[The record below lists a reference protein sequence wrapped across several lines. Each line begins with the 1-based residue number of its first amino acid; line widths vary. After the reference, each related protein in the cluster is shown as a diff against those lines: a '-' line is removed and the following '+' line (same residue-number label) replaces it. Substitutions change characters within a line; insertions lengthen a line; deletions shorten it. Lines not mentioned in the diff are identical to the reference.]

1 MKIHN
6 TVKGEDMQ
14 NFIEQFGDYAPI
26 IFLLLASILPIFLFP
41 PGIFSVI
48 GGLLFGFKLGAVLTI
63 IAAIIYTNIMFLIS
77 RYFARNKIENFL
89 EKRLTLK
96 QFNRIFGL
104 KDNKLATF
112 LIICRLIPILPNSV
126 VSYSY
131 GLTRISFK
139 HYFIANLIG
148 LIPGRLIW
156 LNFGSKLNNIWSL
169 EFLMAAI
176 LILAFV
182 IIGAIVAKN
191 MEKKQNGSTYD
202 EPYIMKKILL
212 TCYSYIIYS
221 KLYINFIL

>member
-1 MKIHN
+1 
-6 TVKGEDMQ
+6 MQ

-48 GGLLFGFKLGAVLTI
+48 GGLLFGFTKGAILTI
-63 IAAIIYTNIMFLIS
+63 IAAIIYTNIMFLLS

-104 KDNKLATF
+104 NDNKLATF

-169 EFLMAAI
+169 EFLMAAV
-176 LILAFV
+176 LIVAF
-182 IIGAIVAKN
+182 IGIGAIVAKN
-191 MEKKQNGSTYD
+191 ME
-202 EPYIMKKILL
+202 
-212 TCYSYIIYS
+212 
-221 KLYINFIL
+221 

>member
-1 MKIHN
+1 
-6 TVKGEDMQ
+6 MQ

-48 GGLLFGFKLGAVLTI
+48 GGLLFGFTKGAILTI

-89 EKRLTLK
+89 AKHLTLK
-96 QFNRIFGL
+96 QYNRIFGL
-104 KDNKLATF
+104 NDNKLATF

-169 EFLMAAI
+169 EFLTAVV
-176 LILAFV
+176 LIVVF
-182 IIGAIVAKN
+182 IGIGAIVAKN
-191 MEKKQNGSTYD
+191 ME
-202 EPYIMKKILL
+202 
-212 TCYSYIIYS
+212 
-221 KLYINFIL
+221 

>member
-1 MKIHN
+1 
-6 TVKGEDMQ
+6 MQ
-14 NFIEQFGDYAPI
+14 NFIEQFGDCAPI

-48 GGLLFGFKLGAVLTI
+48 DGLLFGFKLGAVLTI

-96 QFNRIFGL
+96 QFNRIFSL
-104 KDNKLATF
+104 NDKKLATF
-112 LIICRLIPILPNSV
+112 LIICRLIPILPNSI

-139 HYFIANLIG
+139 HYFMANLIG
-148 LIPGRLIW
+148 LIPSRLIW

-176 LILAFV
+176 LIIAFV
-182 IIGAIVAKN
+182 IIGAIVEKN
-191 MEKKQNGSTYD
+191 ME
-202 EPYIMKKILL
+202 
-212 TCYSYIIYS
+212 
-221 KLYINFIL
+221 

>member
-26 IFLLLASILPIFLFP
+26 IFLLLASILPILLFP

-63 IAAIIYTNIMFLIS
+63 TAAIIYTNIMFLIS

-104 KDNKLATF
+104 NDNKLATF
-112 LIICRLIPILPNSV
+112 LIICRLIPILPNSI

-139 HYFIANLIG
+139 HYFMANLIG

-169 EFLMAAI
+169 EFLTAAI
-176 LILAFV
+176 LIIAFV
-182 IIGAIVAKN
+182 IIGTIVAKN
-191 MEKKQNGSTYD
+191 ME
-202 EPYIMKKILL
+202 
-212 TCYSYIIYS
+212 
-221 KLYINFIL
+221 

>member
-48 GGLLFGFKLGAVLTI
+48 GGLLFGFTKGAILTI
-63 IAAIIYTNIMFLIS
+63 IAAIIYTNIMFLLS

-96 QFNRIFGL
+96 QFNRIFSL

-112 LIICRLIPILPNSV
+112 LIICRLIPILPNSI

-169 EFLMAAI
+169 EFLMAAV
-176 LILAFV
+176 LIVAF
-182 IIGAIVAKN
+182 IGIGAIVAKN
-191 MEKKQNGSTYD
+191 ME
-202 EPYIMKKILL
+202 
-212 TCYSYIIYS
+212 
-221 KLYINFIL
+221 

>member
-1 MKIHN
+1 
-6 TVKGEDMQ
+6 MQ

-26 IFLLLASILPIFLFP
+26 IFLLLASILPILLFP

-48 GGLLFGFKLGAVLTI
+48 GGLLFGFTKGAILTI
-63 IAAIIYTNIMFLIS
+63 IAAIIYTNIMFLLS

-96 QFNRIFGL
+96 QYNRIFGL
-104 KDNKLATF
+104 NDNKLATF
-112 LIICRLIPILPNSV
+112 LVICRLIPILPNSV

-131 GLTRISFK
+131 GLTRILFK

-176 LILAFV
+176 LIIAF
-182 IIGAIVAKN
+182 IGIGAIVAKN
-191 MEKKQNGSTYD
+191 ME
-202 EPYIMKKILL
+202 
-212 TCYSYIIYS
+212 
-221 KLYINFIL
+221 

>member
-26 IFLLLASILPIFLFP
+26 IFLLLASILPILLFP

-104 KDNKLATF
+104 KGNKLATF
-112 LIICRLIPILPNSV
+112 LIICRLIPILPNSI

-169 EFLMAAI
+169 EFLHALLLVLLFI
-176 LILAFV
+176 SVGFFV
-182 IIGAIVAKN
+182 TKKN
-191 MEKKQNGSTYD
+191 GLK
-202 EPYIMKKILL
+202 
-212 TCYSYIIYS
+212 
-221 KLYINFIL
+221 

>member
-1 MKIHN
+1 
-6 TVKGEDMQ
+6 MQ

-26 IFLLLASILPIFLFP
+26 IFLLLASILPILLFP

-48 GGLLFGFKLGAVLTI
+48 GGLLFGFKLGTFLTI

-104 KDNKLATF
+104 NDNKLATF
-112 LIICRLIPILPNSV
+112 LIICRLIPILPNSI

-139 HYFIANLIG
+139 HYFMANLIG

-169 EFLMAAI
+169 EFLTAVV
-176 LILAFV
+176 LIVAF
-182 IIGAIVAKN
+182 IGIGAIVEKN
-191 MEKKQNGSTYD
+191 ME
-202 EPYIMKKILL
+202 
-212 TCYSYIIYS
+212 
-221 KLYINFIL
+221 

>member
-1 MKIHN
+1 
-6 TVKGEDMQ
+6 MQ

-26 IFLLLASILPIFLFP
+26 IFLLLASILPILLFP

-48 GGLLFGFKLGAVLTI
+48 GGLLFGFTKGAILTI
-63 IAAIIYTNIMFLIS
+63 IAAIIYTNIMFLLS

-96 QFNRIFGL
+96 QYNRIFGL
-104 KDNKLATF
+104 NDNKLATF
-112 LIICRLIPILPNSV
+112 LVICRLIPILPNSV

-169 EFLMAAI
+169 EFLMAAV
-176 LILAFV
+176 LIVAF
-182 IIGAIVAKN
+182 IGIGAIVAKN
-191 MEKKQNGSTYD
+191 ME
-202 EPYIMKKILL
+202 
-212 TCYSYIIYS
+212 
-221 KLYINFIL
+221 

>member
-1 MKIHN
+1 
-6 TVKGEDMQ
+6 MQ
-14 NFIEQFGDYAPI
+14 NFIEQFGDCAPI

-96 QFNRIFGL
+96 QFNRIFSL
-104 KDNKLATF
+104 NDKKLATF
-112 LIICRLIPILPNSV
+112 LIICRLIPILPNSI

-139 HYFIANLIG
+139 HYFMANLIG
-148 LIPGRLIW
+148 LIPSRLIW

-176 LILAFV
+176 LIIAFV

-191 MEKKQNGSTYD
+191 ME
-202 EPYIMKKILL
+202 
-212 TCYSYIIYS
+212 
-221 KLYINFIL
+221 

>member
-1 MKIHN
+1 
-6 TVKGEDMQ
+6 MQ
-14 NFIEQFGDYAPI
+14 IFIEQFGDYAPI
-26 IFLLLASILPIFLFP
+26 IFLLLASFLPILLFP

-48 GGLLFGFKLGAVLTI
+48 GGLLFGFKLGAFLTI

-112 LIICRLIPILPNSV
+112 LIICRLIPILPNSI

-169 EFLMAAI
+169 EFLMAAV
-176 LILAFV
+176 LIVAF
-182 IIGAIVAKN
+182 IGIGAIVAKN
-191 MEKKQNGSTYD
+191 ME
-202 EPYIMKKILL
+202 
-212 TCYSYIIYS
+212 
-221 KLYINFIL
+221 

>member
-6 TVKGEDMQ
+6 TVKGENMQ

-96 QFNRIFGL
+96 QYNRIFGL
-104 KDNKLATF
+104 NDNKLATF
-112 LIICRLIPILPNSV
+112 LVICRLIPILPNSV

-169 EFLMAAI
+169 EFLMAAV
-176 LILAFV
+176 LIVAF
-182 IIGAIVAKN
+182 IGIGAIVAKN
-191 MEKKQNGSTYD
+191 ME
-202 EPYIMKKILL
+202 
-212 TCYSYIIYS
+212 
-221 KLYINFIL
+221 

>member
-1 MKIHN
+1 
-6 TVKGEDMQ
+6 MQ

-26 IFLLLASILPIFLFP
+26 IFLLLASILPILLFP

-48 GGLLFGFKLGAVLTI
+48 GSLLFGFKLGAVLTI

-104 KDNKLATF
+104 NDNKLATF
-112 LIICRLIPILPNSV
+112 LIICRLIPILPNSI

-139 HYFIANLIG
+139 HYFMANLIG

-191 MEKKQNGSTYD
+191 ME
-202 EPYIMKKILL
+202 
-212 TCYSYIIYS
+212 
-221 KLYINFIL
+221 

>member
-6 TVKGEDMQ
+6 TVKGENMQ

-26 IFLLLASILPIFLFP
+26 IFLLLASILPILLFP

-112 LIICRLIPILPNSV
+112 LIICRLIPILPNSI

-176 LILAFV
+176 LIIAFV
-182 IIGAIVAKN
+182 AIGAIVAKN
-191 MEKKQNGSTYD
+191 ME
-202 EPYIMKKILL
+202 
-212 TCYSYIIYS
+212 
-221 KLYINFIL
+221 

>member
-1 MKIHN
+1 
-6 TVKGEDMQ
+6 MQ

-77 RYFARNKIENFL
+77 RYFVRNKIENFL
-89 EKRLTLK
+89 EKCLTLK

-104 KDNKLATF
+104 NDNKLATF
-112 LIICRLIPILPNSV
+112 LIIYRLIPILPNSI

-139 HYFIANLIG
+139 HYFMANLIG

-176 LILAFV
+176 LIIAFV
-182 IIGAIVAKN
+182 IIGTIVAKN
-191 MEKKQNGSTYD
+191 ME
-202 EPYIMKKILL
+202 
-212 TCYSYIIYS
+212 
-221 KLYINFIL
+221 

>member
-1 MKIHN
+1 
-6 TVKGEDMQ
+6 MQ
-14 NFIEQFGDYAPI
+14 NFIGQFGDYAPI
-26 IFLLLASILPIFLFP
+26 IFLLLASILPVFLFP

-48 GGLLFGFKLGAVLTI
+48 GGLLFGFTKGAILTI
-63 IAAIIYTNIMFLIS
+63 IAAIIYTNIMFLLS

-96 QFNRIFGL
+96 QYNRIFGL
-104 KDNKLATF
+104 NDNKLATF
-112 LIICRLIPILPNSV
+112 LVICRLIPILPNSV

-169 EFLMAAI
+169 EFLMAAV
-176 LILAFV
+176 LIVAF
-182 IIGAIVAKN
+182 IGIGAIVAKN
-191 MEKKQNGSTYD
+191 ME
-202 EPYIMKKILL
+202 
-212 TCYSYIIYS
+212 
-221 KLYINFIL
+221 

>member
-6 TVKGEDMQ
+6 TIKGEDMQ
-14 NFIEQFGDYAPI
+14 NFIEQFGNYAPI

-48 GGLLFGFKLGAVLTI
+48 GGLLFGFTKGAILTI

-96 QFNRIFGL
+96 QYNRIFGL
-104 KDNKLATF
+104 NDNKLTTF
-112 LIICRLIPILPNSV
+112 LVICRLIPILPNSV

-169 EFLMAAI
+169 EFLMAAV
-176 LILAFV
+176 LIVAF
-182 IIGAIVAKN
+182 IGIGAIVAKN
-191 MEKKQNGSTYD
+191 ME
-202 EPYIMKKILL
+202 
-212 TCYSYIIYS
+212 
-221 KLYINFIL
+221 

>member
-6 TVKGEDMQ
+6 TIKGEDMQ

-26 IFLLLASILPIFLFP
+26 IFLLLASILPVFLFP

-48 GGLLFGFKLGAVLTI
+48 GGLLFGFTKGAILTI
-63 IAAIIYTNIMFLIS
+63 IAAIIYTNIMFLLS

-96 QFNRIFGL
+96 QYNRIFGL
-104 KDNKLATF
+104 NDNKLATF
-112 LIICRLIPILPNSV
+112 LVICRLIPILPNSV

-139 HYFIANLIG
+139 HYFMANLIG

-169 EFLMAAI
+169 EFLTAAV
-176 LILAFV
+176 LIVAF
-182 IIGAIVAKN
+182 IGIGAIVTKN
-191 MEKKQNGSTYD
+191 TE
-202 EPYIMKKILL
+202 
-212 TCYSYIIYS
+212 
-221 KLYINFIL
+221 

>member
-1 MKIHN
+1 
-6 TVKGEDMQ
+6 MQ
-14 NFIEQFGDYAPI
+14 NFIEQFGNCAPI

-48 GGLLFGFKLGAVLTI
+48 GGLLFGFTKGAILTI
-63 IAAIIYTNIMFLIS
+63 IAAIIYTNIMFLLS

-112 LIICRLIPILPNSV
+112 LIICRLIPILPNSI

-169 EFLMAAI
+169 EFLMAAV
-176 LILAFV
+176 LIVAF
-182 IIGAIVAKN
+182 IGIGAIVAKN
-191 MEKKQNGSTYD
+191 ME
-202 EPYIMKKILL
+202 
-212 TCYSYIIYS
+212 
-221 KLYINFIL
+221 

>member
-48 GGLLFGFKLGAVLTI
+48 GGLLFGFTKGAILTI

-176 LILAFV
+176 LIIAFV
-182 IIGAIVAKN
+182 AIGAIVAKN
-191 MEKKQNGSTYD
+191 ME
-202 EPYIMKKILL
+202 
-212 TCYSYIIYS
+212 
-221 KLYINFIL
+221 

>member
-1 MKIHN
+1 
-6 TVKGEDMQ
+6 MQ

-26 IFLLLASILPIFLFP
+26 IFLLLASILPILLFP

-48 GGLLFGFKLGAVLTI
+48 GGLLFGFTKGAILTI

-104 KDNKLATF
+104 NDNKLATF
-112 LIICRLIPILPNSV
+112 LIICRLIPILPNSI

-139 HYFIANLIG
+139 HYFMANLIG

-191 MEKKQNGSTYD
+191 ME
-202 EPYIMKKILL
+202 
-212 TCYSYIIYS
+212 
-221 KLYINFIL
+221 

>member
-1 MKIHN
+1 
-6 TVKGEDMQ
+6 MQ

-26 IFLLLASILPIFLFP
+26 IFLLLASILPILLFP

-48 GGLLFGFKLGAVLTI
+48 GGLLFGFTKGAILTI
-63 IAAIIYTNIMFLIS
+63 IAAIIYTNIMFLLS

-96 QFNRIFGL
+96 QYNRIFGL
-104 KDNKLATF
+104 NDNKLATF
-112 LIICRLIPILPNSV
+112 LVICRLIPILPNSV

-169 EFLMAAI
+169 EFLTAVV
-176 LILAFV
+176 LIVAF
-182 IIGAIVAKN
+182 IGIGAIVAKN
-191 MEKKQNGSTYD
+191 ME
-202 EPYIMKKILL
+202 
-212 TCYSYIIYS
+212 
-221 KLYINFIL
+221 

>member
-1 MKIHN
+1 MLALQSLSSKVLYSPFPMLYVIILVGKPEN
-6 TVKGEDMQ
+6 TFIVKGENMQ
-14 NFIEQFGDYAPI
+14 NFIEQFGNYAPI

-96 QFNRIFGL
+96 QFNRILGL
-104 KDNKLATF
+104 KDNELATF
-112 LIICRLIPILPNSV
+112 LIICRLIPILPNSI

-169 EFLMAAI
+169 EFLMAAV
-176 LILAFV
+176 LIVAF
-182 IIGAIVAKN
+182 IGIGAIVAKN
-191 MEKKQNGSTYD
+191 ME
-202 EPYIMKKILL
+202 
-212 TCYSYIIYS
+212 
-221 KLYINFIL
+221 

>member
-104 KDNKLATF
+104 KGNKLATF
-112 LIICRLIPILPNSV
+112 LIICRLIPILPNSI

-176 LILAFV
+176 LIIAFV
-182 IIGAIVAKN
+182 AIGAIVAKN
-191 MEKKQNGSTYD
+191 ME
-202 EPYIMKKILL
+202 
-212 TCYSYIIYS
+212 
-221 KLYINFIL
+221 

>member
-6 TVKGEDMQ
+6 TIKGEDMQ
-14 NFIEQFGDYAPI
+14 NFIEQFGNYAPI

-48 GGLLFGFKLGAVLTI
+48 GGLLFGFTKGAILTI

-112 LIICRLIPILPNSV
+112 LIICRLIPILPNSI

-169 EFLMAAI
+169 EFLTAVV
-176 LILAFV
+176 LIVVF
-182 IIGAIVAKN
+182 IGIGAIVAKN
-191 MEKKQNGSTYD
+191 ME
-202 EPYIMKKILL
+202 
-212 TCYSYIIYS
+212 
-221 KLYINFIL
+221 

>member
-14 NFIEQFGDYAPI
+14 NFIEQFGNYAPI

-48 GGLLFGFKLGAVLTI
+48 GGLLFGFTKGAILTI

-96 QFNRIFGL
+96 QYNRIFGL
-104 KDNKLATF
+104 NDNKLATF
-112 LIICRLIPILPNSV
+112 LIICRLIPILPNSI

-169 EFLMAAI
+169 EFLMAAV
-176 LILAFV
+176 LIVAF
-182 IIGAIVAKN
+182 IGIGAIVAKN
-191 MEKKQNGSTYD
+191 MK
-202 EPYIMKKILL
+202 
-212 TCYSYIIYS
+212 
-221 KLYINFIL
+221 

>member
-1 MKIHN
+1 
-6 TVKGEDMQ
+6 MQ

-26 IFLLLASILPIFLFP
+26 IFLLLASILPILLFP

-48 GGLLFGFKLGAVLTI
+48 GGLLFGFTKGAILTI
-63 IAAIIYTNIMFLIS
+63 IAAIIYTNIMFLLS

-96 QFNRIFGL
+96 QYNRIFGL
-104 KDNKLATF
+104 NDNKLTTF
-112 LIICRLIPILPNSV
+112 LVICRLIPILPNSV

-169 EFLMAAI
+169 EFLMAVI
-176 LILAFV
+176 LIIAFV
-182 IIGAIVAKN
+182 AIGAIVAKN
-191 MEKKQNGSTYD
+191 ME
-202 EPYIMKKILL
+202 
-212 TCYSYIIYS
+212 
-221 KLYINFIL
+221 

>member
-26 IFLLLASILPIFLFP
+26 IFLLLASILPILLFP

-48 GGLLFGFKLGAVLTI
+48 GGLLFGFTKGAILTI

-89 EKRLTLK
+89 KKRLTLK

-112 LIICRLIPILPNSV
+112 LIICRLIPILPNSI

-139 HYFIANLIG
+139 HYFMANLIG

-191 MEKKQNGSTYD
+191 ME
-202 EPYIMKKILL
+202 
-212 TCYSYIIYS
+212 
-221 KLYINFIL
+221 

>member
-6 TVKGEDMQ
+6 TIKGEDMQ
-14 NFIEQFGDYAPI
+14 NFIEQFGNYAPI

-48 GGLLFGFKLGAVLTI
+48 GGLLFGFTKGAILTI
-63 IAAIIYTNIMFLIS
+63 IAAIIYTNIMFLLS

-89 EKRLTLK
+89 AKHLTLK
-96 QFNRIFGL
+96 QYNRIFGL
-104 KDNKLATF
+104 NDNKLATF
-112 LIICRLIPILPNSV
+112 LIICRLIPILPNSI

-169 EFLMAAI
+169 EFLMAAV
-176 LILAFV
+176 LIIAF
-182 IIGAIVAKN
+182 IGIGAIVAKN
-191 MEKKQNGSTYD
+191 ME
-202 EPYIMKKILL
+202 
-212 TCYSYIIYS
+212 
-221 KLYINFIL
+221 

>member
-26 IFLLLASILPIFLFP
+26 IFLLLASILPILLFP

-48 GGLLFGFKLGAVLTI
+48 GGLLFGFKLGAFLTI
-63 IAAIIYTNIMFLIS
+63 IATIIYTNIMFLIS

-104 KDNKLATF
+104 NDNKLATF
-112 LIICRLIPILPNSV
+112 LIICRLIPILPNSI

-139 HYFIANLIG
+139 HYFMANLIG

-169 EFLMAAI
+169 EFLTAAI
-176 LILAFV
+176 LIIAFV
-182 IIGAIVAKN
+182 IIGTIVAKN
-191 MEKKQNGSTYD
+191 ME
-202 EPYIMKKILL
+202 
-212 TCYSYIIYS
+212 
-221 KLYINFIL
+221 

>member
-1 MKIHN
+1 
-6 TVKGEDMQ
+6 MQ

-48 GGLLFGFKLGAVLTI
+48 GGLLFGFTKGAILTI
-63 IAAIIYTNIMFLIS
+63 IAAIIYTNIMFLLS

-104 KDNKLATF
+104 NDNKLATF
-112 LIICRLIPILPNSV
+112 LIICRLIPILPNSI

-169 EFLMAAI
+169 EFLTAI
-176 LILAFV
+176 VLIVAF
-182 IIGAIVAKN
+182 IGIGAIVAKN
-191 MEKKQNGSTYD
+191 ME
-202 EPYIMKKILL
+202 
-212 TCYSYIIYS
+212 
-221 KLYINFIL
+221 

>member
-6 TVKGEDMQ
+6 TVKGENMQ

-63 IAAIIYTNIMFLIS
+63 TAAIIYTNIMFLIS

-112 LIICRLIPILPNSV
+112 LIICRLIPILPNSI

-148 LIPGRLIW
+148 LIPGRLIL

-176 LILAFV
+176 LIIAFV
-182 IIGAIVAKN
+182 SIGAIVAKN
-191 MEKKQNGSTYD
+191 ME
-202 EPYIMKKILL
+202 
-212 TCYSYIIYS
+212 
-221 KLYINFIL
+221 

>member
-1 MKIHN
+1 
-6 TVKGEDMQ
+6 MQ

-26 IFLLLASILPIFLFP
+26 IFLLLASFLPILLFP

-77 RYFARNKIENFL
+77 RYFARNKIEKFL

-112 LIICRLIPILPNSV
+112 LIICRLIPILPNSI

-176 LILAFV
+176 LIIAFV
-182 IIGAIVAKN
+182 AIGAIVAKN
-191 MEKKQNGSTYD
+191 ME
-202 EPYIMKKILL
+202 
-212 TCYSYIIYS
+212 
-221 KLYINFIL
+221 

>member
-1 MKIHN
+1 
-6 TVKGEDMQ
+6 MQ

-26 IFLLLASILPIFLFP
+26 IFLLLASILPILLFP

-48 GGLLFGFKLGAVLTI
+48 GGLLFGFTKGAILTI
-63 IAAIIYTNIMFLIS
+63 IAAIIYTNIMFLLS

-96 QFNRIFGL
+96 QYNRIFGL
-104 KDNKLATF
+104 NDNKLATF
-112 LIICRLIPILPNSV
+112 LVICRLIPILPNSV

-169 EFLMAAI
+169 EFLTAVV
-176 LILAFV
+176 LIVVF
-182 IIGAIVAKN
+182 IGIGAIVAKN
-191 MEKKQNGSTYD
+191 ME
-202 EPYIMKKILL
+202 
-212 TCYSYIIYS
+212 
-221 KLYINFIL
+221 

>member
-14 NFIEQFGDYAPI
+14 NFIEQFGNYAPI

-48 GGLLFGFKLGAVLTI
+48 GGLLFGFTKGAILTI

-96 QFNRIFGL
+96 QYNRIFGL
-104 KDNKLATF
+104 NDNKLATF
-112 LIICRLIPILPNSV
+112 LIICRLIPILPNSI

-139 HYFIANLIG
+139 HYFIANLMG

-156 LNFGSKLNNIWSL
+156 LNFGSKLTNIWSL
-169 EFLMAAI
+169 EFLMAAV
-176 LILAFV
+176 LIVAF
-182 IIGAIVAKN
+182 IGIGAIVAKN
-191 MEKKQNGSTYD
+191 ME
-202 EPYIMKKILL
+202 
-212 TCYSYIIYS
+212 
-221 KLYINFIL
+221 

>member
-26 IFLLLASILPIFLFP
+26 IFLLLASILPILLFP

-77 RYFARNKIENFL
+77 GYFARNKIENFL

-112 LIICRLIPILPNSV
+112 LIICRLIPILPNSI

-176 LILAFV
+176 LIIAFV
-182 IIGAIVAKN
+182 AIGAIVAKN
-191 MEKKQNGSTYD
+191 ME
-202 EPYIMKKILL
+202 
-212 TCYSYIIYS
+212 
-221 KLYINFIL
+221 